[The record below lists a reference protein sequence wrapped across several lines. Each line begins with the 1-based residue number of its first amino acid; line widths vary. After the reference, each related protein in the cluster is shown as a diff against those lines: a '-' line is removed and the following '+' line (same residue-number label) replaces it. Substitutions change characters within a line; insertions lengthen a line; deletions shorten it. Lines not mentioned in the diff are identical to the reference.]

1 MELADGQSHAG
12 SERDAR
18 GLSQHVAHDGIT
30 EAAGYGEGGRSSH
43 HWIEH
48 HHELVAPH
56 PGGGIACANVAAD
69 GVGYVDEQFV
79 TGGVPQGVVDFLES
93 VEIDEAQ
100 SNLAIIDLGPS
111 QRIGEACLQHAT
123 VGKVGEFVMG
133 GPMSQLLG
141 QMLSIRGV
149 S

>member
-1 MELADGQSHAG
+1 M
-12 SERDAR
+12 
-18 GLSQHVAHDGIT
+18 
-30 EAAGYGEGGRSSH
+30 
-43 HWIEH
+43 
-48 HHELVAPH
+48 
-56 PGGGIACANVAAD
+56 
-69 GVGYVDEQFV
+69 
-79 TGGVPQGVVDFLES
+79 PQGVVDFLES

-100 SNLAIIDLGPS
+100 SNMAIIDLGPS
-111 QRIGEACLQHAT
+111 QRIGEVRLQHAT